1 MLGRVYEEALR
12 ISSDLEATL
21 ETLSAFREMLE
32 EEWLSRDRPRGVV
45 RVDVKRY
52 RKAVVIGD
60 IHGDIDTLIE
70 ILRYIEIDSTMGDD
84 TVMIFL
90 GDYVDRGD
98 KQLETL
104 VFITKLKAVYGERVI
119 TLRGN
124 HEPPE
129 SLPVYPHDYPYVL
142 RARFGG
148 SSEHVYSLSKKIFD
162 LLPYA
167 AVYQSVAAFLHGGVP
182 VFSTMDCWEDIRC
195 ILNAEE
201 SDKVLEEIL
210 WNDPTEDPDVEYAP
224 SPRGAGYLWGER
236 ITGEFLRKAG
246 VKVVIRGH
254 EAVWEGYKLNHS
266 SRVITV
272 FSRKGPPYYNA
283 YASALKVNLK
293 EYRGISREN
302 IVQL

>member
-1 MLGRVYEEALR
+1 MLGRIYEEALR
-12 ISSDLEATL
+12 SSRDLDATIGA
-21 ETLSAFREMLE
+21 LSMFREILE
-32 EEWLSRDRPRGVV
+32 EEWLSRERPRGVV
-45 RVDVKRY
+45 ELDVNRY
-52 RKAVVIGD
+52 RKALVIGD
-60 IHGDIDTLIE
+60 IHGDLDTLVE
-70 ILRYIEIDSTMGDD
+70 ILRYIDLDSAVKED
-84 TVMIFL
+84 TVVIFL

-104 VFITKLKAVYGERVI
+104 LFISRLKALYGERVV

-124 HEPPE
+124 HEPPD
-129 SLPVYPHDYPYVL
+129 SLPVYPHDYPYTL

-148 SSEHVYSLSKKIFD
+148 AYERVYSLSKRIFD

-167 AVYQSVAAFLHGGVP
+167 AVYRGAAAFLHGGVP
-182 VFSTMDCWEDIRC
+182 VFSTMECWEDVRC

-201 SDKVLEEIL
+201 SERTLEEIL
-210 WNDPTEDPDVEYAP
+210 WNDPTEDPDIEYAP

-236 ITGEFLRKAG
+236 ITEEFLRKAG